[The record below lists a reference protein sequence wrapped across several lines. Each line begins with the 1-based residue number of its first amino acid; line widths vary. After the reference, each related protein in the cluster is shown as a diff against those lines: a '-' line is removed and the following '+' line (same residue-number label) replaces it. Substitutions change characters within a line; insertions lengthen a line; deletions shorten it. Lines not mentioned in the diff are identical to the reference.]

1 MSAPAAPIVVL
12 GIGNALLGDDAVG
25 LRVLGALEH
34 RAIRDR
40 TLLPPDTRLVDGGT
54 LGLDLVAT
62 IDGARAVLLLD
73 AVDVGAAPGEVVHLT
88 GDEIRAAGDRRP
100 GGRAGGVGELLAMA
114 RLMGWFS
121 GPAALVGVQVDRLA
135 FSTRLTPAVE
145 AAVPVAVEAARRT
158 LLELDS
164 DVRRSRRPAPAH
176 AMETTP

>member
-1 MSAPAAPIVVL
+1 
-12 GIGNALLGDDAVG
+12 
-25 LRVLGALEH
+25 
-34 RAIRDR
+34 
-40 TLLPPDTRLVDGGT
+40 
-54 LGLDLVAT
+54 
-62 IDGARAVLLLD
+62 
-73 AVDVGAAPGEVVHLT
+73 
-88 GDEIRAAGDRRP
+88 
-100 GGRAGGVGELLAMA
+100 VGELLAMA